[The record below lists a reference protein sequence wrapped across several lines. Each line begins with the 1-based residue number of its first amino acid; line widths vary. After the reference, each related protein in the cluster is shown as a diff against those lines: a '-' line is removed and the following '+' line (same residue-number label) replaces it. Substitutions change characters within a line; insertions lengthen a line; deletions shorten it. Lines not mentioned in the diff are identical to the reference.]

1 MALDHPSGNI
11 ASLPKA
17 ELHLHLEGSIQPK
30 TVCALTRSHGVI
42 FTEAEVR
49 QKYAYQD
56 FNEFLEVFKWVT
68 SFLRD
73 PRDYAL
79 ITNDLCEHLLSQ
91 GVVYAEITLSI
102 GIMILRKQTPEANF
116 EAMLAAAASFEK
128 RGLRVNFIF
137 DAVRQFGVEAAMQVV
152 RAAQRADSKSI
163 VAFGIGGDELAIP
176 TKDFR
181 AVYEKAG
188 DVGLHRLMHAGEIGG
203 PEKIR
208 EAIEF
213 LGAERIGH
221 GISAGARPCADG
233 STRRPPYPSRNLSAE
248 QHSHRR
254 PGRPAPPPE
263 CTNRRP
269 SSPQAFPSRHS
280 GSPLHRRPRHVPH
293 HAPRRI

>member
-1 MALDHPSGNI
+1 MADLQSVGGARPFCALAVQQTLANLLNFHMALDHPSRNI
-11 ASLPKA
+11 ATLPKA

-163 VAFGIGGDELAIP
+163 VAFG
-176 TKDFR
+176 
-181 AVYEKAG
+181 
-188 DVGLHRLMHAGEIGG
+188 
-203 PEKIR
+203 
-208 EAIEF
+208 
-213 LGAERIGH
+213 
-221 GISAGARPCADG
+221 
-233 STRRPPYPSRNLSAE
+233 
-248 QHSHRR
+248 
-254 PGRPAPPPE
+254 
-263 CTNRRP
+263 
-269 SSPQAFPSRHS
+269 
-280 GSPLHRRPRHVPH
+280 
-293 HAPRRI
+293 